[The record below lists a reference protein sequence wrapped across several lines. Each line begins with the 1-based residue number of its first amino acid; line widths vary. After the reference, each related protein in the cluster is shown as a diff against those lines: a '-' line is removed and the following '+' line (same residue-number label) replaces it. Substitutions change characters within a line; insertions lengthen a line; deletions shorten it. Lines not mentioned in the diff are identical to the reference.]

1 MGVNETEQT
10 VITGEALLRA
20 AAEAL
25 ACAER
30 AQEAAARSAD
40 AGGRAVANVEYLRA
54 ELERV
59 VDQVSRQAKLLEVRE
74 REIAQVQGSIAG
86 LTVRLNDAV
95 QRLEDNVAS
104 MRVRQV
110 SNADIAASADLQL
123 AAELSRL
130 KADLQAERAQQ
141 QAERARSTSPLAG
154 VVGGGAALPI
164 LQQVAEALKVAPG
177 VWVLAVA
184 ALAGA
189 AFALLWAR
197 SPRRASSPASPALPP
212 APPAPVA
219 PQVMA
224 TVARIDAP
232 SARKSDPRSSPP
244 AA

>member
-110 SNADIAASADLQL
+110 SNADLAASADLQL
-123 AAELSRL
+123 AAELSKM
-130 KADLQAERAQQ
+130 KAAMQAAMQADREKQ

-164 LQQVAEALKVAPG
+164 LQQVAETLKVTPG
-177 VWVLAVA
+177 AWLLVLAAV
-184 ALAGA
+184 AGA
-189 AFALLWAR
+189 AFALVWAK
-197 SPRRASSPASPALPP
+197 SPGSRAAGAPASPAPP
-212 APPAPVA
+212 AL
-219 PQVMA
+219 
-224 TVARIDAP
+224 
-232 SARKSDPRSSPP
+232 P
-244 AA
+244 AASKVEKAAVQAPGSSDRG

>member
-30 AQEAAARSAD
+30 AQEAATRSAD

-123 AAELSRL
+123 AAELSKM
-130 KADLQAERAQQ
+130 KAAMQADREKQ

-164 LQQVAEALKVAPG
+164 LQQVAETLKVTPG
-177 VWVLAVA
+177 AWLLVLAAV
-184 ALAGA
+184 AGA
-189 AFALLWAR
+189 AFALVWAK
-197 SPRRASSPASPALPP
+197 SPRSRAAGAPASPAPP
-212 APPAPVA
+212 APPAASKAEKAAVQA
-219 PQVMA
+219 PG
-224 TVARIDAP
+224 
-232 SARKSDPRSSPP
+232 SSDRG
-244 AA
+244 